1 MFKRC
6 LSATAL
12 ILSLFLITLSAQ
24 ETAISQQDMTRPDKQ
39 ESLSWMNKTAQ
50 MPEKQQNENLD
61 VILRSASAPDSKTP
75 RSDFL
80 FCVGLAYWGN
90 GKAQQC
96 LGRAYEKGLG
106 IVEDPMEAYTWF
118 ALAAGSKVSGSD
130 ADLER
135 VKTRL
140 ISTYPAP
147 TDEEF
152 ENQVSDLKSRIS
164 QYQAAAKKNKK

>member
-1 MFKRC
+1 MLKQC
-6 LSATAL
+6 LAATVL
-12 ILSLFLITLSAQ
+12 ILSLSLATLSAQ
-24 ETAISQQDMTRPDKQ
+24 ETAISQQDISRPDRQ
-39 ESLSWMNKTAQ
+39 ESIDWMNKTAQ
-50 MPEKQQNENLD
+50 IPEKQQNENLD
-61 VILRSASAPDSKTP
+61 VILRSTSAPDSKTP

-96 LGRAYEKGLG
+96 LGRAYEKGRG

-118 ALAAGSKVSGSD
+118 ALAAANNTPGGDV
-130 ADLER
+130 DLER
-135 VKTRL
+135 VKNRL

-164 QYQAAAKKNKK
+164 QYQAAAKKSRK

>member
-1 MFKRC
+1 MIKRS
-6 LSATAL
+6 LSAIVV
-12 ILSLFLITLSAQ
+12 ILSLFLISLSAQ
-24 ETAISQQDMTRPDKQ
+24 ETAISQQDTSRPDKP
-39 ESLSWMNKTAQ
+39 ETLAWMNKTAQ
-50 MPEKQQNENLD
+50 IPEKQQNENLD
-61 VILRSASAPDSKTP
+61 VILRGASAPDSKTP

-118 ALAAGSKVSGSD
+118 ALSAGKNTPGSD

-135 VKTRL
+135 VKTRML
-140 ISTYPAP
+140 STYPAP

-152 ENQVSDLKSRIS
+152 ENQVTDLKSRIS
-164 QYQAAAKKNKK
+164 QYQAAAKKSKK